1 MEEKHAHKMR
11 LKQFIHIK
19 CIMLWTFYC
28 RSFNFGTTGMII
40 GHEMTHGF
48 DNKGDEQFYFIVLF
62 WSKLYLLG

>member
-1 MEEKHAHKMR
+1 MHTKWDWNNSYDYMY
-11 LKQFIHIK
+11 
-19 CIMLWTFYC
+19 IMLCTFYC